1 MKLINNITEKL
12 SDDMRLTM
20 QKNSRV
26 GIAAACFSVYAYE
39 ELKTQ
44 LENLEELRF
53 IFTSPTFLQKHPQ
66 KTQREFYIP
75 RLNREKAL
83 HGSEFEI
90 RLRNEL
96 VQKSISRDC
105 AQWIREK
112 VRFKSN
118 CTDEIMQGF
127 LVADGENTIAYTPI
141 NGFTRADLGCER
153 GNNLFSIIARIDAP
167 ESKAF
172 LDLFNQLWND

>member
-53 IFTSPTFLQKHPQ
+53 IFTSSHISAETPT
-66 KTQREFYIP
+66 
-75 RLNREKAL
+75 
-83 HGSEFEI
+83 
-90 RLRNEL
+90 
-96 VQKSISRDC
+96 
-105 AQWIREK
+105 
-112 VRFKSN
+112 
-118 CTDEIMQGF
+118 
-127 LVADGENTIAYTPI
+127 ENTA
-141 NGFTRADLGCER
+141 
-153 GNNLFSIIARIDAP
+153 
-167 ESKAF
+167 
-172 LDLFNQLWND
+172 